1 MIITAKCD
9 MCGKEGDAKSVQ
21 RGYDDIDKCDKCRL
35 EQDLII
41 LKSQEETQTSIVRE
55 SKKTLKN
62 TKQQIKETEMKLNV
76 LGVMT

>member
-9 MCGKEGDAKSVQ
+9 MCGKEGDAKSIQ

-41 LKSQEETQTSIVRE
+41 FQE
-55 SKKTLKN
+55 TLKTHEN
-62 TKQQIKETEMKLNV
+62 KMELAESHVESCKDRIAMIKKELKELE
-76 LGVMT
+76 